1 MPSTEANPPAVGTK
15 APAFTALSHSEEKV
29 KLSQFK
35 GQYVVLYFY
44 PKDNTPGCTIEAR
57 EFRDSLEGFRS
68 SNAVIL
74 GVSPDSAASHCKFI
88 ERFELNFAL
97 LADESHELAEAYGVW
112 VKKSMYGKTF
122 DGVQRS
128 TFLIGPD
135 GVIVHSWPKV
145 KAEGHAGQVLKFL
158 QGLAG

>member
-1 MPSTEANPPAVGTK
+1 MPSTEASPPAVGTK
-15 APAFTALSHSEEKV
+15 APAFTALSHGEEKV

-35 GQYVVLYFY
+35 GRYVVLYFY

-57 EFRDSLEGFRS
+57 EFRDLLEAFQVA
-68 SNAVIL
+68 NAVVL

-88 ERFELNFAL
+88 KRLELNFTL
-97 LADESHELAEAYGVW
+97 LADESHGLAEAYGVW
-112 VKKSMYGKTF
+112 VQKSMYGKTF

-135 GVIVHSWPKV
+135 GVIVQSWPKV
-145 KAEGHAGQVLKFL
+145 KAEGHAEQVLNYL